1 MTHVVT
7 ARDLSGLL
15 GAGVSRRGF
24 LGASAAA
31 VAAAVLDGCSG
42 DGGDSQPAI
51 DPNATPTPGGRLRT
65 AFFFDYDGLD
75 PAQSGFGFPVF
86 QRLYSY
92 LHHIDGRS
100 LEVIPDLSTA
110 FEQPD
115 ELTYVFTLRSG
126 VKFHDMPPVNAR
138 ELTADDVVYSLKRL
152 TTVFNQIDPGFMTR
166 VVDDVTATGPTT
178 VTLRNKRPY
187 APTMQVLGGYW
198 YGIVPHEAVDEF
210 GDLTRRALGSGP
222 FMLESFEQET
232 GARVKRNPGYYRQ
245 GLPYLDGIDFA
256 VITDQTNLLSQF
268 RAKALD
274 VNTAPLDIVR
284 WESLRDD
291 LDGVQSSKSP
301 GVLDPWIGINL
312 RRKPF
317 DDLRVRQALDLAID
331 RADIIEKLAFGDG
344 KFNGPIPWGNE
355 RWALPQDELA
365 ERYRT
370 DTTEARRLL
379 EAAGVSELSLMH
391 RVTPALPYGQQIGEI
406 LKEQFRPLGIDL
418 TIDVREQNDWI
429 QTVIVEQDFDT
440 CGFAWFPVLD
450 PTVSLRFID
459 RDDIFSGLMFG
470 FDDDAITE
478 LYLKAQAEFDVE
490 ARKLALW
497 ELQREV
503 LDFHGPV
510 LHTFDSYI
518 YALWWPW
525 VRNYHPDNLELAFYS
540 AEEWL
545 APRS

>member
-1 MTHVVT
+1 MSGSSGEAV
-7 ARDLSGLL
+7 ARAAL
-15 GAGVSRRGF
+15 SRRQF
-24 LGASAAA
+24 LGATAA
-31 VAAAVLDGCSG
+31 VAGTALLGGCSD
-42 DGGDSQPAI
+42 DGGAPGASI
-51 DPNATPTPGGRLRT
+51 DANATPTPGGRLRT

-92 LHHIDGRS
+92 LHHVNGRT
-100 LEVIPDLSTA
+100 LEVIPDVSTA
-110 FEQPD
+110 YEQPD
-115 ELTYVFTLRSG
+115 ELTYNFTIRPG
-126 VKFHDMPPVNAR
+126 VRFHDMPPVNGR

-166 VVDDVTATGPTT
+166 VVDDVSATGPST
-178 VTLRNKRPY
+178 VRVRNKRPY

-198 YGIVPHEAVDEF
+198 YGIVPQEAVEAF
-210 GDLTRRALGSGP
+210 GDLTKQSLGSGP
-222 FMLESFEQET
+222 FMLESFEQES
-232 GARVKRNPGYYRQ
+232 GAKVKRNPHYYRE

-284 WESLRDD
+284 WESLRND
-291 LDGVQSSKSP
+291 LDGVQSEKSP

-317 DDLRVRQALDLAID
+317 DDLRVRRALDLAID
-331 RADIIEKLAFGDG
+331 RQDIIGKLAFGDG
-344 KFNGPIPWGNE
+344 KLNGPIPWGNQI
-355 RWALPQDELA
+355 WALPQEELA
-365 ERYRT
+365 ERYKP
-370 DTTEARRLL
+370 DVAEAKRLL
-379 EAAGVSELSLMH
+379 EAASVGELNLMH

-406 LKEQFRPLGIDL
+406 LKEQLRPLAIDL

-429 QTVIVEQDFDT
+429 QTVILEQDFDT

-450 PTVSLRFID
+450 PTVSLRFVD
-459 RDDIFSGLMFG
+459 KDDIFSGLMFG
-470 FDDDAITE
+470 FDDPTITS
-478 LYLKAQAEFDVE
+478 LYVKAQAEFDVE
-490 ARKLALW
+490 TRKLALW
-497 ELQREV
+497 DLQRAV

-510 LHTFDSYI
+510 LHTFDSYV

-525 VRNYHPDNLELAFYS
+525 VRNWDTSNLELSFYS
-540 AEEWL
+540 AEEWI